1 VSILF
6 QTPSAHAPLLKLTR
20 HWLPRV
26 SRSFAPS
33 IALLGEEMEAPVGL
47 AYLLCRIVD
56 TVEDAEL
63 PVPERQALM
72 GRFLA
77 GLSDKAALLTF
88 LQEARKSG
96 AFESGA
102 DAELL
107 HQSAEVVRY
116 LESLSPE
123 AQAIFRKCIHEM
135 GEGMALILGQP
146 PIQNETE
153 LTRYCHIVAG
163 TVGELLTELY
173 CLTHAVD
180 AHNTRALWADSAS
193 FSQGLQR
200 VNIAKDAGQDHAR
213 KASFIPGFS
222 VASDK
227 AHAQHKLFCTQI
239 LPYLHGALRYTLAIA
254 PTSPYRQFCALPL
267 LLAAKTLGTITG
279 HPEVFSLEGAPRI
292 PRLDTLKLIDFCR
305 LHAGN
310 NAELSQAFRLATT
323 PSGG

>member
-1 VSILF
+1 MSILF
-6 QTPSAHAPLLKLTR
+6 QTPSAQAPLLKLTR
-20 HWLPRV
+20 HWLPQV

-33 IALLGEEMEAPVGL
+33 IALLGSEMEAPVGL

-63 PVPERQALM
+63 PVAKRQALI

-77 GLSDKAALLTF
+77 GLNSETELKAFLL
-88 LQEARKSG
+88 EARQSG
-96 AFESGA
+96 GFESGA

-107 HQSAEVVRY
+107 HQSAEVVSY
-116 LESLSPE
+116 LRTLSPE
-123 AQAIFRKCIHEM
+123 AQAVFHQCIHEM

-153 LTRYCHIVAG
+153 LARYCHVVAG
-163 TVGELLTELY
+163 TVGELLTGLY
-173 CLTHAVD
+173 CLTHEVD
-180 AHNTRALWADSAS
+180 EANTRALWADSEA

-213 KASFIPGFS
+213 KAAFIPGLS
-222 VASDK
+222 VGSDK
-227 AHAQHKLFCTQI
+227 AHAQHKLFCAQI
-239 LPYLHGALRYTLAIA
+239 LPYLQGALRYTLAIA
-254 PTSPYRQFCALPL
+254 PTSPYRRFCALPL

-279 HPEVFSLEGAPRI
+279 HPEVFSLEKAPRI
-292 PRLDTLKLIDFCR
+292 PRVDTLKLIDFCR

-310 NAELSQAFRLATT
+310 NAELSRVFMLAAQ